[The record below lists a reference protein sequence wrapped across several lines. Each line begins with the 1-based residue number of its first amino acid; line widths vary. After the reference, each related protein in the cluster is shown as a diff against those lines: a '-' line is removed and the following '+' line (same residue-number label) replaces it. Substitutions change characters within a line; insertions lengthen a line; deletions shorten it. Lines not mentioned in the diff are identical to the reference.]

1 MKLISWNVR
10 GMNSSL
16 KRAVT
21 KGLFQ
26 SFKGECLFLQE
37 TKLENINAY
46 VLRSIC
52 PWSNCRFVMCPLV
65 GASGGI
71 LLVWNTTYWYKLDE
85 FVGKYSVSALLKDV
99 RRHVV

>member
-10 GMNSSL
+10 GINSSL
-16 KRAVT
+16 ERGVT

-37 TKLENINAY
+37 TKLDAY

-65 GASGGI
+65 GASGVI
-71 LLVWNTTYWYKLDE
+71 LLVWNTAYWYKLDE
-85 FVGKYSVSALLKDV
+85 FVWKYSVSALLKDV
-99 RRHVV
+99 GCDVV